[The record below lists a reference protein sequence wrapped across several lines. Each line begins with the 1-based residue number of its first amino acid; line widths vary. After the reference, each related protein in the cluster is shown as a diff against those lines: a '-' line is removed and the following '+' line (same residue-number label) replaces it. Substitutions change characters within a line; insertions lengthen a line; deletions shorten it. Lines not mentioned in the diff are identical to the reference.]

1 MTASRCDRL
10 SVVSIADARRLL
22 VAGLALD
29 RPRSRCHG
37 PDDVQAMIEHLGFV
51 QLDSISVVERAHH
64 HILYTRLD
72 GYEACH
78 LEELQAKGR
87 VFEHW
92 THDASIIPASFF
104 PMWKHRFDKVAWGT
118 WLRSQMGRNYKKTL
132 EEVKQRI
139 EHEGPLMARHFEAP
153 NRKSGPWW
161 DWKPAKAALE
171 YWWRTGELAIPR
183 REQFQKVYDL
193 THRVVP
199 AEMLAKAHSPEE
211 YVDWSCRSALE
222 RLGIATPR
230 ELAQFWGGLTP
241 AIAAAWCKDAQERGE
256 IVPVQVEGDAE
267 TASRRAVAFPD
278 WAARAAAAGSRSD
291 GHELMRLLSP
301 FDPLIR
307 DRARCLRLFGFDYRF
322 EAFVP
327 EPKRRYGYY
336 VLPVLWS
343 RGGES
348 RLVARVNPALD
359 RSKGVLHIKGLWWE
373 PSLRPTKRLRGMLEE
388 ATTHYAAWMGAACV
402 RWDVR
407 P

>member
-1 MTASRCDRL
+1 
-10 SVVSIADARRLL
+10 
-22 VAGLALD
+22 
-29 RPRSRCHG
+29 
-37 PDDVQAMIEHLGFV
+37 MINRLGFV
-51 QLDSISVVERAHH
+51 QLDSINVVERAHH
-64 HILYTRLD
+64 HILFARLD
-72 GYEACH
+72 GYAARH
-78 LEELQAKGR
+78 LEELQSTGR

-92 THDASIIPASFF
+92 THDASIIPTAFF

-118 WLRSQMGRNYKKTL
+118 WLQRQMGRNYKQTL
-132 EEVKQRI
+132 EAVRSRI
-139 EHEGPLMARHFEAP
+139 EHEGPLLARHFEAP
-153 NRKSGPWW
+153 DRKSGPWW

-193 THRVVP
+193 THRVLP
-199 AEMLAKAHSPEE
+199 KQIMRQEHSTVE

-230 ELAQFWGGLTP
+230 ELSQFWGGITP
-241 AIAAAWCKDAQERGE
+241 AVASAWCVDAERRGE
-256 IVPVQVEGDAE
+256 IVPVHVEGTAA
-267 TASRRAVAFPD
+267 TASRTSVAFAD
-278 WAARAAAAGSRSD
+278 WAQRAAAAREGSD
-291 GHELMRLLSP
+291 AHEQVRLLSP

-343 RGGES
+343 RQRES
-348 RLVARVNPALD
+348 TLVARVNPSMD
-359 RSKGVLHIKGLWWE
+359 RREGVLHIKGIWWE
-373 PSLRPTKRLRGMLEE
+373 SSVRPTRRLKKSLEE
-388 ATTHYAAWMGAACV
+388 ATMQYAQWMGASSV
-402 RWDVR
+402 RWTIR

>member
-1 MTASRCDRL
+1 MIDR
-10 SVVSIADARRLL
+10 
-22 VAGLALD
+22 
-29 RPRSRCHG
+29 
-37 PDDVQAMIEHLGFV
+37 LGFV

-72 GYEACH
+72 GYEARH

-92 THDASIIPASFF
+92 THDASIIPAAFF
-104 PMWKHRFDKVAWGT
+104 PMWRHRFDKVAWGT
-118 WLRSQMGRNYKKTL
+118 WLRQQMGRNYKKTL
-132 EEVKQRI
+132 EEVRRRI

-193 THRVVP
+193 THRVLP
-199 AEMLAKAHSPEE
+199 GEILAKAHSPEE

-241 AIAAAWCKDAQERGE
+241 AVAAAWCVKAEKRGE
-256 IVPVQVEGDAE
+256 VVAVQVEADPAT
-267 TASRRAVAFPD
+267 TARRAVAFPD
-278 WAARAAAAGSRSD
+278 WVTRSATIQD
-291 GHELMRLLSP
+291 RCGNHEQMRLLSP

-327 EPKRRYGYY
+327 EPKRTYGYY
-336 VLPVLWS
+336 VLPVVWS
-343 RGGES
+343 RGCDCT
-348 RLVARVNPALD
+348 LVARVNPALD
-359 RSKGVLHIKGLWWE
+359 RAKGELVIKGVWWE
-373 PSLRPTKRLRGMLEE
+373 PTQRPTRRLRTMLEK
-388 ATTHYAAWMGAACV
+388 ATVEYANWMGASRV
-402 RWDVR
+402 RWEQR

>member
-1 MTASRCDRL
+1 MPLATART
-10 SVVSIADARRLL
+10 LL
-22 VAGLALD
+22 AAGLALAK
-29 RPRSRCHG
+29 PRNQCNG
-37 PDDVQAMIEHLGFV
+37 PDDVHAMIDRLGFV

-72 GYEACH
+72 GYEAGH
-78 LEELQAKGR
+78 LEELQSTGR

-104 PMWKHRFDKVAWGT
+104 PMWKHRFDKVAWGS
-118 WLRSQMGRNYKKTL
+118 WLRQQMGRNYKKTL
-132 EEVKQRI
+132 EEVRLRI

-193 THRVVP
+193 THRVLP
-199 AEMLAKAHSPEE
+199 NEILAREHSSQE

-222 RLGIATPR
+222 RLGVATPR
-230 ELAQFWGGLTP
+230 ELAQFWGGITP
-241 AIAAAWCKDAQERGE
+241 AAAAAWCVKAERLGE
-256 IVPVQVEGDAE
+256 IVPVQVEGTSGSAV
-267 TASRRAVAFPD
+267 RRAVAFPD
-278 WAARAAAAGSRSD
+278 WAQRAAAAREGASE
-291 GHELMRLLSP
+291 HEQMRLLSP

-327 EPKRRYGYY
+327 EPKRTYGYY

-343 RGGES
+343 QGSES
-348 RLVARVNPALD
+348 KLVARVNPAML
-359 RSKGVLHIKGLWWE
+359 RSEEVLHIKGVWWE
-373 PSLRPTKRLRGMLEE
+373 STQRPTKRLRSMLEE
-388 ATTHYAAWMGAACV
+388 ATARYAAWMGATRV
-402 RWDVR
+402 QWDVR